1 MLAEN
6 AHRVSDMNNPEV
18 IVALLLGLALTATT
32 LVLEA
37 ATPGVQ
43 SLITPEGLLAGLLVA
58 LFGAI
63 PFTVLAIRQHRA
75 DAGNDWSWLAIA
87 VYWLAVLGLIG
98 NYRLKLFVVYA
109 ILVTAAVWLVTW
121 LARQANRSTQG
132 GAVKA
137 GTGKKDKESDRHG
150 P

>member
-1 MLAEN
+1 
-6 AHRVSDMNNPEV
+6 MNNPEV
-18 IVALLLGLALTATT
+18 IVAVLLGLVLAATA

-63 PFTVLAIRQHRA
+63 PFTVLAIRQYRA
-75 DAGNDWSWLAIA
+75 EAGNDWSWLAVA

-98 NYRLKLFVVYA
+98 NYKVKLFVIYA

-121 LARQANRSTQG
+121 ITRQANQSTQG
-132 GAVKA
+132 RTLRP
-137 GTGKKDKESDRHG
+137 GTDDGKKVEDSDR
-150 P
+150 